1 MIREGVTEM
10 IKRNKVM
17 ALIMVVML
25 VVTAAALTACNKASG
40 NDSTGQGGSSV
51 AGKCYVLS
59 GMSSEDG
66 PYDEETIKEM
76 FDIDDISEYMAVY
89 FGKDGKARLS
99 SLLYKDEV
107 LENDYKENGDN
118 ITIDMEELDDMSFTV
133 NEDGTLSTIYVDDD
147 NDFPLTMTE
156 TDKFPELLKEYEGK

>member
-1 MIREGVTEM
+1 M

-89 FGKDGKARLS
+89 FGRDGKARLS

-118 ITIDMEELDDMSFTV
+118 ITIDMEDLDDMSFTV

>member
-99 SLLYKDEV
+99 SLLYKDEI

-118 ITIDMEELDDMSFTV
+118 ITIDMEDLDDMSFTV

>member
-107 LENDYKENGDN
+107 LENNYKENGDN
-118 ITIDMEELDDMSFTV
+118 ITIDMEDLDDMSFTV

>member
-99 SLLYKDEV
+99 SLLYKDEI

-118 ITIDMEELDDMSFTV
+118 ITTDMEDLDDMSFTV

>member
-1 MIREGVTEM
+1 MTEM